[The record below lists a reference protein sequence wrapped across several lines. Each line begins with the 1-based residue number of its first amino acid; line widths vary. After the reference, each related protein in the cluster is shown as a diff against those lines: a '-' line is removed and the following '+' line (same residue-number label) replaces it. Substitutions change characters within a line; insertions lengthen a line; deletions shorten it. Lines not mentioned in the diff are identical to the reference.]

1 MKTRKTFIAA
11 AIVAVLSCS
20 AAHAQV
26 LGGAV
31 SGAANGAL
39 GGGLGNSSVFGGG
52 NAAGSFGG
60 ELDTGSMIHRTRGVA
75 DQTTQRARNVGTSM
89 RNRTESTVATAHDKS
104 ANIAT
109 SAAAATQTV
118 KDQQMRNTTNVAGAT
133 ASQLNATS
141 LSSATEGAASHSSA
155 IESPV
160 EAQPS
165 PKGLDVPKLD
175 SVATDANGSATDANG
190 SASGNASASRRSV
203 AADVAADG
211 NAAASFD
218 SKQDDPQQ

>member
-31 SGAANGAL
+31 GGAANGAL

-75 DQTTQRARNVGTSM
+75 DQTSQRARDVGTNV

-104 ANIAT
+104 ANVAT
-109 SAAAATQTV
+109 SAAAATQAA
-118 KDQQMRNTTNVAGAT
+118 KDEQMRNTTNVAGGT
-133 ASQLNATS
+133 ASQLDATS
-141 LSSATEGAASHSSA
+141 LSSATQGAPSHSSA

-160 EAQPS
+160 EPQPS
-165 PKGLDVPKLD
+165 PKGLDVPKFD
-175 SVATDANGSATDANG
+175 SIATDANG

-218 SKQDDPQQ
+218 SKQDDAQK

>member
-1 MKTRKTFIAA
+1 MTMKTRKTFIAA
-11 AIVAVLSCS
+11 AIVAVLACS
-20 AAHAQV
+20 AANAQV
-26 LGGAV
+26 LGDAV
-31 SGAANGAL
+31 GGAANGAL

-75 DQTTQRARNVGTSM
+75 DQSTQRARNVGTNV

-104 ANIAT
+104 ANVAT
-109 SAAAATQTV
+109 SAAAASHAA
-118 KDQQMRNTTNVAGAT
+118 KDEQMRNTTNVAGAT

-141 LSSATEGAASHSSA
+141 LSTGTEGAASHSSV

-160 EAQPS
+160 EPQPS
-165 PKGLDVPKLD
+165 PKGLDVPKFD
-175 SVATDANGSATDANG
+175 SVATDANG

-218 SKQDDPQQ
+218 SKRDDPQQ

>member
-1 MKTRKTFIAA
+1 MTMKTRKTFIAA

-31 SGAANGAL
+31 GGAANGAL

-75 DQTTQRARNVGTSM
+75 DQTSERARNVGTDV

-104 ANIAT
+104 ANVAT
-109 SAAAATQTV
+109 SAAAAAQTA
-118 KDQQMRNTTNVAGAT
+118 KDEQMRHTTNIAGAT

-141 LSSATEGAASHSSA
+141 LSTGAEGAASHSSV

-160 EAQPS
+160 EAQPTS
-165 PKGLDVPKLD
+165 KGADLPKFD
-175 SVATDANGSATDANG
+175 SITTDANG

-218 SKQDDPQQ
+218 SQQDDTQK

>member
-31 SGAANGAL
+31 GGAANGAL
-39 GGGLGNSSVFGGG
+39 GGGLGNSSVFGRG
-52 NAAGSFGG
+52 NAAGSFGD
-60 ELDTGSMIHRTRGVA
+60 EIDSGSMIHRTRGVA
-75 DQTTQRARNVGTSM
+75 DQTTQRARNVGTNV
-89 RNRTESTVATAHDKS
+89 RNRTESTVATAHDAS
-104 ANIAT
+104 ANAAT
-109 SAAAATQTV
+109 STAAAARTA
-118 KDQQMRNTTNVAGAT
+118 KGEQMRNATNVAGAT

-141 LSSATEGAASHSSA
+141 LSTATDGAASHGSS

-160 EAQPS
+160 EPRQT
-165 PKGLDVPKLD
+165 PKGLDVPKFD
-175 SVATDANGSATDANG
+175 SLASDANG
-190 SASGNASASRRSV
+190 SASGNASASRRGV

-218 SKQDDPQQ
+218 AQQDHAQQ

>member
-1 MKTRKTFIAA
+1 MTMKTRKTFIAA
-11 AIVAVLSCS
+11 AIVAVLACS
-20 AAHAQV
+20 AANAQV

-31 SGAANGAL
+31 GGAANGAL

-75 DQTTQRARNVGTSM
+75 DQSTQRARNVGTNV

-104 ANIAT
+104 ANVAT
-109 SAAAATQTV
+109 SAAAASHAA
-118 KDQQMRNTTNVAGAT
+118 KDEQMRNTTNVAGAT

-141 LSSATEGAASHSSA
+141 LSTGTEGAASHSSV

-160 EAQPS
+160 EPQPS
-165 PKGLDVPKLD
+165 PTGLEVPKLD
-175 SVATDANGSATDANG
+175 SVATDANG

-218 SKQDDPQQ
+218 SKRDDPQQ

>member
-1 MKTRKTFIAA
+1 MTGGMTMKTRKTFIAA
-11 AIVAVLSCS
+11 AIVAVLACS
-20 AAHAQV
+20 AANAQV

-31 SGAANGAL
+31 GGAANGAL

-75 DQTTQRARNVGTSM
+75 DQSTQRARNVGTNV

-104 ANIAT
+104 ANVAT
-109 SAAAATQTV
+109 SAAAASQAA
-118 KDQQMRNTTNVAGAT
+118 KDEQMRNTTNVAGAT

-141 LSSATEGAASHSSA
+141 LSTGIEGAASHSSV

-160 EAQPS
+160 EPQPS

-175 SVATDANGSATDANG
+175 SVATDAHG

-218 SKQDDPQQ
+218 SKQDDTQQ

>member
-1 MKTRKTFIAA
+1 MKTRKTFSAA

-20 AAHAQV
+20 ASNAQV

-75 DQTTQRARNVGTSM
+75 EQTSQRARNVGTNV
-89 RNRTESTVATAHDKS
+89 RNRTESTVATAHEES
-104 ANIAT
+104 ANAA
-109 SAAAATQTV
+109 SAAAAAAQTA
-118 KDQQMRNTTNVAGAT
+118 KGEQMRNTTNVAGAT

-141 LSSATEGAASHSSA
+141 LSTGTEGAASHSSV

-160 EAQPS
+160 EPQQT
-165 PKGLDVPKLD
+165 PKALDVPKFD
-175 SVATDANGSATDANG
+175 TVATDANG

-203 AADVAADG
+203 AANVAADG
-211 NAAASFD
+211 NAAANFD
-218 SKQDDPQQ
+218 SKQDDTQE